1 MKKFT
6 KIALILAVVLFSVGL
21 VSVIGSFAMGLT
33 WDSLGDM
40 VDRGKFSFN
49 FKDDDEPLYV
59 DMNQDYG
66 DASQDNMLSQE
77 KEDNGFAAVQAWWW
91 SWRRREHHK
100 RCRQHPTAYR

>member
-40 VDRGKFSFN
+40 VDKGKFSFDFSN
-49 FKDDDEPLYV
+49 ADEQLYF
-59 DMNQDYG
+59 DINQEQIWCKTTC
-66 DASQDNMLSQE
+66 SPQ
-77 KEDNGFAAVQAWWW
+77 
-91 SWRRREHHK
+91 RRRTMDSTQFK
-100 RCRQHPTAYR
+100 KIFIA

>member
-40 VDRGKFSFN
+40 VDKGKFSFDFSN
-49 FKDDDEPLYV
+49 ADEQLFK
-59 DMNQDYG
+59 
-66 DASQDNMLSQE
+66 
-77 KEDNGFAAVQAWWW
+77 
-91 SWRRREHHK
+91 R
-100 RCRQHPTAYR
+100 